1 MKKVGEGSYRLAPM
15 KKAGE
20 GPFIIAL
27 VGQPNC
33 GKSTLFNAVAGF
45 KVNTGNF
52 AGTTVSYHETTV
64 AIHGTKVTLIDLP
77 GSYSITSL
85 DLAEK
90 VTRDYLLAGGVDVV
104 INVIDA
110 SMLSRSLELTL
121 QLMEMDIPLIVALN
135 MMDEAQR
142 KGIQI
147 KLDEFRRSTGIAAW
161 PIVAVQGKG
170 VEALFGD
177 AIAFS
182 VEHFAPKK
190 PVYDRDVEQCLS
202 RIVGA
207 YPPRLRQQIQLVP
220 RFVAIR
226 LLDLDADFEHKV
238 GVIDAEF
245 LSLVRRERKQ
255 LADLHDWPENGV
267 FASHRHG
274 LVLNLYEKI
283 THHEHSQ
290 KLALRERVDGLITN
304 PLIGGFVVALSLFVM
319 FYTSFRLGDLLA
331 GLLDAPFNHLHK
343 LVETIASIGMRA
355 LAGGLLDGVQAGVGI
370 VLPYLTP
377 LLFLLA
383 IYEDTGL
390 LPRIAFMVDG
400 ILHRVGMHGKS
411 IVPIILGFGCN
422 VPAIMAT
429 RNLEAG
435 KDRHLAM
442 LVIPFVA
449 CSARTV
455 IILGLVGR
463 YLGPVAA
470 TLVYMGNIAITLLVS
485 FLLSRLNV
493 NLGSGMV
500 MEVPPLRRPYANII
514 FKKVWLNLYD
524 FFVRAWPVIL
534 ISSIA
539 LALASLVGIDAWL
552 NRAFY
557 PLTKLVMRLPE
568 SVGITLFLGIFRKEL
583 ALVMLT
589 SALGTADV
597 GSVLTPHQLIT
608 LTVFT
613 VLYIPCV
620 ATLST
625 LRAEGGWKLVGQS
638 ALLNFTVA
646 LLVAGVVAWI

>member
-1 MKKVGEGSYRLAPM
+1 MKKIGEDYAHVAPL
-15 KKAGE
+15 KKAGD
-20 GPFIIAL
+20 GPLRIAL

-52 AGTTVSYHETTV
+52 AGTTVSYTETLV
-64 AIHGTKVTLIDLP
+64 ATHGTKISLIDLP
-77 GSYSITSL
+77 GSYSITSQ

-90 VTRDYLLAGGVDVV
+90 VTRDYLLAGSVDVV

-121 QLMEMDIPLIVALN
+121 QLMEMDLPLIVALN

-142 KGIQI
+142 KGVQI
-147 KLDEFRRSTGIAAW
+147 ELNEFQRLTGITAW

-170 VEALFGD
+170 VDALFGD
-177 AIAFS
+177 ALAFS
-182 VEHFAPKK
+182 REQFRPKK
-190 PVYDRDVEQCLS
+190 PIYDRDVEQCLA
-202 RIVGA
+202 RIAGA
-207 YPPRLRQQIQLVP
+207 YPPSLRELIPLPP

-226 LLDLDADFEHKV
+226 LLDLDGDFERKV
-238 GVIDAEF
+238 DNIDPLF
-245 LSLVRRERKQ
+245 LSVVQRQRKQ

-274 LVLNLYEKI
+274 LVLDLYEKI
-283 THHEHSQ
+283 ARHEHSR
-290 KLALRERVDGLITN
+290 KLALREKMDKMITN
-304 PLIGGFVVALSLFVM
+304 PLIGGFVVLASLFAM
-319 FYTSFRLGDLLA
+319 FYTSFSLGEILS
-331 GLLDAPFNHLHK
+331 GFLDAPFNHLHK
-343 LVETIASIGMRA
+343 AVDAIGSIGVKA
-355 LAGGLLDGVQAGVGI
+355 LASGLLDGVQAGAGI
-370 VLPYLTP
+370 VLPYLVP

-422 VPAIMAT
+422 VPAIMST

-435 KDRHLAM
+435 KDRRLAM
-442 LVIPFVA
+442 LVVPFVA

-463 YLGPVAA
+463 YLGPLAA
-470 TLVYMGNIAITLLVS
+470 TLVYVGNIAITLLVS
-485 FLLSRLNV
+485 YVLSRFNV
-493 NLGSGMV
+493 HLSSGMV

-534 ISSIA
+534 ISSVA
-539 LALASLVGIDAWL
+539 LALASLIGLDSYF

-557 PLTKLVMRLPE
+557 PLTKVVMKLPE

-583 ALVMLT
+583 ALIMLAT
-589 SALGTADV
+589 ALGTSDV
-597 GSVLTPHQLIT
+597 GSILTHHQLIT

-638 ALLNFTVA
+638 ALLNFSVA
-646 LLVAGVVAWI
+646 IVIAGIVAWL